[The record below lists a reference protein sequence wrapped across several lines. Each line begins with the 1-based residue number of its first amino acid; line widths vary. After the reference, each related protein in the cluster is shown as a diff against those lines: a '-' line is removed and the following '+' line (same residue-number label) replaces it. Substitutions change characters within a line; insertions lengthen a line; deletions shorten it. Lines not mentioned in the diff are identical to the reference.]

1 MKSRKRLLSLF
12 LSLAVMLTMCV
23 TTAAAID
30 ADNDSAATVTVETVK
45 QAVKVD
51 DEVTL
56 NVSIANNPGFV
67 GFDFTIQYDKAKL
80 ELQSIE
86 KGSFEGGFLG
96 NPAAGKAIFTG
107 DLQNE
112 CTGDGTLFILK
123 FKVKADCSD
132 GTQVKLETTA
142 FKNAS
147 NQSIL
152 PTIVP
157 GGTTGGSTTGG
168 STTGSSTTGGSTT
181 GSSTTGGSTTGSST
195 TGGSTTGSS
204 TTGGSTTGGSTTG
217 GSTTGGSTTGGSTTG
232 GSTTGGS
239 TTGGSTT
246 GGSTTGGSTTGG
258 STTGGSTTGGSTTGG
273 NTTGAVKVTDIAVGV
288 ENYTVSGQ
296 TVTVKSQNA
305 CKLGYLEGGKY
316 VAVAPKDN
324 GDGSYSF
331 EVPKSV
337 EEVLLVIK
345 GDTNGDGKIT
355 NADVTALNAANL
367 KKANASLSAA
377 QEFACDINGDGKITN
392 ADVTGLNAANLKKS
406 TLSW

>member
-1 MKSRKRLLSLF
+1 MKSRKRLLSLL

-30 ADNDSAATVTVETVK
+30 ADNGSAATVTVETVK

-86 KGSFEGGFLG
+86 KGSFEGDFLG
-96 NPAAGKAIFTG
+96 NPAAGKEILTG

-204 TTGGSTTGGSTTG
+204 TTGGSTTGSSTTG
-217 GSTTGGSTTGGSTTG
+217 GSTTGS
-232 GSTTGGS
+232 
-239 TTGGSTT
+239 
-246 GGSTTGGSTTGG
+246 
-258 STTGGSTTGGSTTGG
+258 STTGG

-288 ENYTVSGQ
+288 ENYTVTGQ

-345 GDTNGDGKIT
+345 GDTDGDGKIT

-377 QEFACDINGDGKITN
+377 QEFACDIDGDGKITN